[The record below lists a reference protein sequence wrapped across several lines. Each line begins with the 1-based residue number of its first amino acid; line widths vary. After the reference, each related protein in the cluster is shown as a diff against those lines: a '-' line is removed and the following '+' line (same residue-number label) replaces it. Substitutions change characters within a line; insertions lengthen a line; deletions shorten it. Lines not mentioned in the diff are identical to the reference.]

1 MDVAKYAGISVPDT
15 APPNVDVSGNP
26 VRYVARNLIDKKPET
41 CWRMPG
47 SGEGDEIVFTFL
59 EPVEITEVGII
70 NGYAKSSGDLDWYDG
85 NRRVLEVE
93 WVFDDGTSVEQGLES
108 TRDLQTLTFD
118 AVTTTTVT
126 LHLLDVS
133 EPGTGRSA
141 RNYTAISDVSLVG
154 EPA

>member
-1 MDVAKYAGISVPDT
+1 
-15 APPNVDVSGNP
+15 
-26 VRYVARNLIDKKPET
+26 
-41 CWRMPG
+41 
-47 SGEGDEIVFTFL
+47 
-59 EPVEITEVGII
+59 
-70 NGYAKSSGDLDWYDG
+70 
-85 NRRVLEVE
+85 VLEVE

-126 LHLLDVS
+126 VRLLDVS

-141 RNYTAISDVSLVG
+141 RNYTAISAVSLVG